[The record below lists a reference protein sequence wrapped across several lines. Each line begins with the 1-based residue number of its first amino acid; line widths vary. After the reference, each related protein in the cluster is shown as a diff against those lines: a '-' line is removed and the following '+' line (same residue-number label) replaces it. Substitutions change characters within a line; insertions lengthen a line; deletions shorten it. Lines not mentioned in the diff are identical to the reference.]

1 MGRAVESKGE
11 TGMSSED
18 GEAAPGAV
26 SGSGGGVDAGVR
38 VTINGSSSPGV
49 IQFSLQYVILL
60 I

>member
-1 MGRAVESKGE
+1 MGGAAEAKGE
-11 TGMSSED
+11 TGRSSED

-38 VTINGSSSPGV
+38 VTINGSSSPW
-49 IQFSLQYVILL
+49 L